1 MKYLFIL
8 GREPQ
13 LSLIELEA
21 LFSSANV
28 QRLASNIALVTTDQE
43 PNLARIGGSL
53 KCARVLEEKLT
64 DYLFNLP
71 DGKIT
76 LGFSDYSSKA
86 SAKSTWKL
94 AMKYKSLLTRHGRS
108 VRLVPNKDSA
118 TISSATSHHNHLGN
132 KANRVEIII
141 YNDYIATSVGAQNIT
156 AYAHRDQARP
166 ARDAFVG
173 MLPPKLAQ
181 ILINLATS
189 DAKSGT
195 LLDPFCGTGVVLQEA
210 MLDQYSV
217 YGTDLSEKMVDYT
230 QRNLNWLI
238 EKTPRLQK
246 SNAPSFFIEAGDA
259 TNHEWKHAKVDF
271 VASEIYL
278 GHPLSAPP
286 AEIKLKSL
294 KSDAKTLLLAFLRN
308 ISPQLAS
315 GSTLALAI
323 PAWLRPNGSYS
334 TLDILDEI
342 QKLDYNT
349 TKYKYAA
356 PSDLLYYR
364 ENQIVARQIIV
375 LRKK

>member
-1 MKYLFIL
+1 MKFLFIL

-13 LSLIELEA
+13 LSLVELEA
-21 LFSSANV
+21 LFSSDKV
-28 QRLASNIALVTTDQE
+28 QRLAPNIALVTSDIE
-43 PNLARIGGSL
+43 PNLARIGGSI

-64 DYLFNLP
+64 DYLFALP
-71 DGKIT
+71 EGKIT
-76 LGFSDYSSKA
+76 LGFSDYSAKA
-86 SAKSTWKL
+86 NTKSTWKL
-94 AMKYKSLLTRHGRS
+94 AMKHKSLLTRHGRS

-118 TISSATSHHNHLGN
+118 IISSATSHHNQLGSKTN
-132 KANRVEIII
+132 HVEIII
-141 YNDYIATSVGAQNIT
+141 YNDYIATSIGTQNIT
-156 AYAHRDQARP
+156 AYARRDQARP

-181 ILINLATS
+181 ILINLATEGQTG
-189 DAKSGT
+189 GT

-210 MLDQYSV
+210 MLDQYDV
-217 YGTDLSEKMVDYT
+217 YGTDLSEKMINYS
-230 QRNLNWLI
+230 QRNLNWLV

-246 SNAPSFFIEAGDA
+246 SNAPSFFVEEGDA
-259 TNHEWKHAKVDF
+259 TKHQWKQAKVNY

-294 KSDAKTLLLAFLRN
+294 KSDAKALLLAFLRN
-308 ISPQLAS
+308 IEPQLAP
-315 GSTLALAI
+315 GATLALAV
-323 PAWLRPNGSYS
+323 PAWLRPNGNYS

-342 QKLDYNT
+342 EKLDYNT

-356 PSDLLYYR
+356 SSDLLYYR

>member
-1 MKYLFIL
+1 MKFLFIL

-13 LSLIELEA
+13 LSLVELEA
-21 LFSSANV
+21 LFSSDKV
-28 QRLASNIALVTTDQE
+28 QRLAPNIALVTSDIK
-43 PNLARIGGSL
+43 PNLARIGGSI

-64 DYLFNLP
+64 DYLFALP
-71 DGKIT
+71 EGKIT
-76 LGFSDYSSKA
+76 LGFSDYSAKA
-86 SAKSTWKL
+86 NTKSTWKL
-94 AMKYKSLLTRHGRS
+94 AMKHKSLLTRHGRS

-118 TISSATSHHNHLGN
+118 IISSATSHHNQLGSKTN
-132 KANRVEIII
+132 HVEIII
-141 YNDYIATSVGAQNIT
+141 YNDYIATSIGTQNIT
-156 AYAHRDQARP
+156 AYARRDQARP

-181 ILINLATS
+181 ILINLATEGQTG
-189 DAKSGT
+189 GT

-210 MLDQYSV
+210 MLDQYDV
-217 YGTDLSEKMVDYT
+217 YGTDLSEKMINYS
-230 QRNLNWLI
+230 QRNLNWLV

-246 SNAPSFFIEAGDA
+246 SNAPSFFVEEGDA
-259 TNHEWKHAKVDF
+259 TKHQWEHAKVNY

-278 GHPLSAPP
+278 GHPLSVPP

-294 KSDAKTLLLAFLRN
+294 KSDAKALLLAFLRN
-308 ISPQLAS
+308 IEPQLAP
-315 GSTLALAI
+315 GATLALAV
-323 PAWLRPNGSYS
+323 PAWLRPNGNYS

-342 QKLDYNT
+342 EKLDYNT

-356 PSDLLYYR
+356 SSDLLYYR